1 MAYIQQLGE
10 RKYKITVCNGY
21 KPNGQK
27 RMQARTITVPRE
39 VSKRGIRQYVMAE
52 AERLEKRFRTGIDQS
67 ENTRFEDYANRWL
80 DRMAKRYKV
89 STLEGYRRMLE
100 AVYPTIGGL
109 PLCKIRP
116 MVLEELCEELRQ
128 RPGRNG
134 QPLSENTV
142 HKYLDTISAVLQDAV
157 KNDILLYNPAHRVD
171 KLRVERTP
179 QRIPQAWEMQKLLQC
194 ILQEPL
200 LYRVYYLLAL
210 STGLR
215 RGELCALRWRDLHG
229 GNQLL
234 IQHSRSTVVGK
245 GVVESDTKSHR
256 TRVVVLPQLVYDYL
270 GELLFN
276 QIVENNGIR
285 PDDLILPKT
294 ENPSTRTPSAATCV
308 NCMTATAF
316 PKTTT
321 CTRCGISSPPTCWKR
336 DQQTGDRRPAGPCR
350 YRLSR
355 THLLPP
361 PGRLQ
366 GAGGGAAGYHVATCR
381 CDGLGT
387 GTKNA
392 GSGKTVSL

>member
-1 MAYIQQLGE
+1 MAYIQQRGE

-21 KPNGQK
+21 QSNGQK
-27 RMQARTITVPRE
+27 RMQARTISVSRE
-39 VSKRGIRQYVMAE
+39 VPKRGIRQYVIAK

-80 DRMAKRYKV
+80 ERMVKHYKT

-100 AVYPTIGGL
+100 AVYPSIGGL

-142 HKYLDTISAVLQDAV
+142 HKYLDTVSAVLQDAV
-157 KNDILLYNPAHRVD
+157 KNDILLYNPVRRVD

-215 RGELCALRWRDLHG
+215 CGELCALRWQDLHG

-234 IQHSRSTVVGK
+234 IQHFRSTVAGK
-245 GVVESDTKSHR
+245 GVIESDTKNR
-256 TRVVVLPQLVYDYL
+256 RPRIVVLPQLVCDYL
-270 GELLFN
+270 GELLFD
-276 QIVENNGIR
+276 QIVENNGVQ
-285 PDDLILPKT
+285 PGDLIFAKQGKPIHPDTFSRHLRKLYDR
-294 ENPSTRTPSAATCV
+294 NG
-308 NCMTATAF
+308 F
-316 PKTTT
+316 PKDYHLHTMRHFFATYLLENGTSKQVTADLLGHADTTFLERTYCHPQDT
-321 CTRCGISSPPTCWKR
+321 CKE
-336 DQQTGDRRPAGPCR
+336 Q
-350 YRLSR
+350 
-355 THLLPP
+355 
-361 PGRLQ
+361 
-366 GAGGGAAGYHVATCR
+366 AAGLLDTMLQPADAAAWEQEQRLLAVGNR
-381 CDGLGT
+381 
-387 GTKNA
+387 
-392 GSGKTVSL
+392 

>member
-1 MAYIQQLGE
+1 MACIQQRGE

-27 RMQARTITVPRE
+27 RMQARTITVPKE
-39 VSKRGIRQYVMAE
+39 VAKRGIQQYVMAE

-80 DRMAKRYKV
+80 ERMAKRYKV

-100 AVYPTIGGL
+100 AVYPAIGGL

-134 QPLSENTV
+134 QSLSENTV

-245 GVVESDTKSHR
+245 GVIESDTKSHR
-256 TRVVVLPQLVYDYL
+256 TRVVVIPQLVYDYL

-285 PDDLILPKT
+285 PDDLIFTHKGKPIHPDT
-294 ENPSTRTPSAATCV
+294 FSA
-308 NCMTATAF
+308 MGSR
-316 PKTTT
+316 KITT
-321 CTRCGISSPPTCWKR
+321 CTRCGTFSPPTCWKTAPASR
-336 DQQTGDRRPAGPCR
+336 SPLICWATRTPRFSSAPTAIRRTPAR
-350 YRLSR
+350 SR
-355 THLLPP
+355 RQGCWIRCCSRRMLLP
-361 PGRLQ
+361 
-366 GAGGGAAGYHVATCR
+366 
-381 CDGLGT
+381 
-387 GTKNA
+387 
-392 GSGKTVSL
+392 GSRSDSW

>member
-1 MAYIQQLGE
+1 MACIQQRGE

-27 RMQARTITVPRE
+27 RMQARTITVPKE
-39 VSKRGIRQYVMAE
+39 VAKRGIQQYVMAE

-80 DRMAKRYKV
+80 ERMAKRYKV

-100 AVYPTIGGL
+100 AVYPAIGGL

-128 RPGRNG
+128 RPG
-134 QPLSENTV
+134 
-142 HKYLDTISAVLQDAV
+142 LDTISAVLQDAV

-245 GVVESDTKSHR
+245 GVIESDTKSHR
-256 TRVVVLPQLVYDYL
+256 TRVVVIPQLVYDYL

-285 PDDLILPKT
+285 PDDLIFTHKGKPIHPDTFSRHLRRLYDR
-294 ENPSTRTPSAATCV
+294 NG
-308 NCMTATAF
+308 F
-316 PKTTT
+316 PKDYHLHTMRHFFATYLLE
-321 CTRCGISSPPTCWKR
+321 TRGHR
-336 DQQTGDRRPAGPCR
+336 V
-350 YRLSR
+350 SR
-355 THLLPP
+355 AHLLPSA
-361 PGRLQ
+361 GHLQ
-366 GAGGGAAGYHVATCR
+366 GAGGRVAGYDAAAGGCCCLGAGATVGDSGARTPVSNTYH
-381 CDGLGT
+381 
-387 GTKNA
+387 NIQ
-392 GSGKTVSL
+392 GKKHRETP

>member
-1 MAYIQQLGE
+1 
-10 RKYKITVCNGY
+10 
-21 KPNGQK
+21 
-27 RMQARTITVPRE
+27 MQARTITVPRE
-39 VSKRGIRQYVMAE
+39 VPKRGVQQYVMAE

-67 ENTRFEDYANRWL
+67 ENTRFEDYANDWL
-80 DRMAKRYKV
+80 TRMERRYKA

-100 AVYPTIGGL
+100 AVYPSLGGF

-134 QPLSENTV
+134 QLLSENTV

-200 LYRVYYLLAL
+200 RYRVHYLLAL

-234 IQHSRSTVVGK
+234 IQHSRSTVAGK
-245 GVVESDTKSHR
+245 GVIESGTKSHR
-256 TRVVVLPQLVYDYL
+256 NRVVVLPQLVYDYL

-285 PDDLILPKT
+285 PDDMIFAHKGKPVHPDTFSRHLRKLYDRNRFPKDYHLHT
-294 ENPSTRTPSAATCV
+294 MRHFFATYLLENGTSKQV
-308 NCMTATAF
+308 TADLLGHADTAF
-316 PKTTT
+316 LERTYCHPQDT
-321 CTRCGISSPPTCWKR
+321 CKE
-336 DQQTGDRRPAGPCR
+336 Q
-350 YRLSR
+350 
-355 THLLPP
+355 
-361 PGRLQ
+361 
-366 GAGGGAAGYHVATCR
+366 AAGLLDTMLQPADAIAWER
-381 CDGLGT
+381 EQKMLE
-387 GTKNA
+387 A
-392 GSGKTVSL
+392 GNQ

>member
-1 MAYIQQLGE
+1 MAYIQQRGE

-27 RMQARTITVPRE
+27 RMQARTVDVPKE
-39 VSKRGIRQYVMAE
+39 VSKRGIQQYVMAE

-116 MVLEELCEELRQ
+116 MVLEEVCEELRQ
-128 RPGRNG
+128 HPGRG
-134 QPLSENTV
+134 GKTMSENTV

-245 GVVESDTKSHR
+245 GVLESDTKSHR
-256 TRVVVLPQLVYDYL
+256 TRVVVLPQLVFDYL
-270 GELLFN
+270 GELLFD
-276 QIVENNGIR
+276 QIVERKPIHPDTFSRHLRCLYDRNGFPKDYHLHTMR
-285 PDDLILPKT
+285 HFFATYLLENGTSKQVTADLLGH
-294 ENPSTRTPSAATCV
+294 AD
-308 NCMTATAF
+308 TAF
-316 PKTTT
+316 LERTYCHPQDT
-321 CTRCGISSPPTCWKR
+321 CKE
-336 DQQTGDRRPAGPCR
+336 Q
-350 YRLSR
+350 
-355 THLLPP
+355 
-361 PGRLQ
+361 
-366 GAGGGAAGYHVATCR
+366 AAGVLDAMLQPADAMAWER
-381 CDGLGT
+381 EQKMLE
-387 GTKNA
+387 A
-392 GSGKTVSL
+392 GKP

>member
-1 MAYIQQLGE
+1 
-10 RKYKITVCNGY
+10 
-21 KPNGQK
+21 
-27 RMQARTITVPRE
+27 MQARTITVPRE
-39 VSKRGIRQYVMAE
+39 VSKRGIQQYVMAE

-67 ENTRFEDYANRWL
+67 ESTRFEDYANRWL
-80 DRMAKRYKV
+80 ERMSKRYKV

-134 QPLSENTV
+134 KTMSENTV

-157 KNDILLYNPAHRVD
+157 KNDILMYNPAHRVD
-171 KLRVERTP
+171 KLRVEKP
-179 QRIPQAWEMQKLLQC
+179 QQRIPQAWEMQKLLQC

-215 RGELCALRWRDLHG
+215 RGELRVLRWRDLHSG
-229 GNQLL
+229 CKLL

-256 TRVVVLPQLVYDYL
+256 TRVVVLPQLAYDYL

-285 PDDLILPKT
+285 PDDLIFAKSGNPIHPDTFSRHLRKLYDKNGFPKDYHLHT
-294 ENPSTRTPSAATCV
+294 MRHFFATYLLENGTSKQV
-308 NCMTATAF
+308 TADLLGHADTAF
-316 PKTTT
+316 LERTYCHPQDT
-321 CTRCGISSPPTCWKR
+321 CKE
-336 DQQTGDRRPAGPCR
+336 Q
-350 YRLSR
+350 
-355 THLLPP
+355 
-361 PGRLQ
+361 
-366 GAGGGAAGYHVATCR
+366 AAGLLDTMLQPADAIAWEQER
-381 CDGLGT
+381 KMLE
-387 GTKNA
+387 A
-392 GSGKTVSL
+392 GNS